1 MPACLDNAVLRR
13 NCDLKHFSFGTG
25 GIFAFSLLEF
35 IYYYVCVTHVSARGT
50 ACVEVSGQP
59 CGIVSRTHLF
69 LGMRQGFSVMQQLF
83 LNLGSNM

>member
-13 NCDLKHFSFGTG
+13 NCDLKHFGFGTG

-35 IYYYVCVTHVSARGT
+35 IHYYVCVIRVSARGT
-50 ACVEVSGQP
+50 ASAEVSGQP
-59 CGIVSRTHLF
+59 CGIISRTHLF
-69 LGMRQGFSVMQQLF
+69 WGVSQGFSVMQLF